1 MYNKRHDTTVG
12 LIEDLIKGGKL
23 KAGERIPPERDLAE
37 RFNVSRN
44 TVREAIKAL
53 AEKAVL
59 ISRRGAGTFVAEGAL
74 ACMID
79 GAARR
84 QHRLR
89 EIFELRKILEPQ
101 IARLAAD
108 RITVNDLAAL
118 EVVLLQQQKSFAAGR
133 DQVELDE
140 RLHRLIARATGN
152 SLLFEVYETLHEVLA
167 ESRVRELQN
176 PERNSRSLEHH
187 TRIVNALRGR
197 DPKEAEEMMRR
208 HMEQVEKNLQPPGK
222 TDAKMVWP

>member
-1 MYNKRHDTTVG
+1 MYNKRHDEIVG
-12 LIEDLIKGGKL
+12 LIEDLIKSGKL
-23 KAGERIPPERDLAE
+23 KAGEKIPPERDLAE
-37 RFNVSRN
+37 TFNVSRN

-84 QHRLR
+84 HSRLR

-108 RITVNDLAAL
+108 RITNEVLTKLDEVLA
-118 EVVLLQQQKSFAAGR
+118 QQQEAFASDR

-140 RLHRLIARATGN
+140 CFHRLIARATGN
-152 SLLFEVYETLHEVLA
+152 NLLFEVYETLHDVLA
-167 ESRVRELQN
+167 KSRVRELQN

-187 TRIVNALRGR
+187 IRIVNALRGR
-197 DPKEAEEMMRR
+197 APEGAEEMMRR
-208 HMEQVEKNLQPPGK
+208 HMEQVEKNLQPPGNA
-222 TDAKMVWP
+222 DAKSLWS